1 MSNKDWYLLVGV
13 VIGGILWASISSLLE
28 NNGLLAIIGLAFSCL
43 VMGGALG
50 AVGHKVVVNDD

>member
-13 VIGGILWASISSLLE
+13 VICGILWGSVTTLIE

-43 VMGGALG
+43 VMGVGLG
-50 AVGHKVVVNDD
+50 MTINEGQKHE